1 MVRAMKFRMY
11 AAVIASLSAAAAL
24 MLAASETLA
33 RSGSAPRGAFAS
45 THPIPHLSGAHGFR
59 HHRRS
64 GVPFWPAVGGFVD
77 GPSGEPIVD
86 AAQPVSGNLHY
97 TYSYDVPWDWT
108 HRYPLT
114 LPSDRPYVPSC
125 GSEIVTVPGRDG
137 GEHTVNVMRCY

>member
-11 AAVIASLSAAAAL
+11 AAVIASLSAAAL
-24 MLAASETLA
+24 MLAANETFA

-45 THPIPHLSGAHGFR
+45 THPMPHPSGAHAFR

-64 GVPFWPAVGGFVD
+64 GVPFWPAAGGFVD

-86 AAQPVSGNLHY
+86 TAQPVSGNLHY

-125 GSEIVTVPGRDG
+125 GSEPVTVPGRNG
-137 GEHTVNVMRCY
+137 SEHTVNVMRCY